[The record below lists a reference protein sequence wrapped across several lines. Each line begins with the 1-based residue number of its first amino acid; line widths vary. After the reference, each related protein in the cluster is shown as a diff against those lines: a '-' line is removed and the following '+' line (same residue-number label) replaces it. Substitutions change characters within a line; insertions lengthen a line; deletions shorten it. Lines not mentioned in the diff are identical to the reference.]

1 MSAAV
6 EPSILV
12 PVVVG
17 AALYLRG
24 WTTLSRRM
32 PERFGRPQAI
42 AFLAGLGTVL
52 LASSA
57 LLDASGHRF
66 LWAHMIQ
73 HLLLMVVAPP
83 LLWMGAP
90 VAPILVGL
98 PRTVRGVVARGL
110 GWRPIRRL
118 SALLTHPATSWI
130 AFVIA
135 FWGWHV
141 PALYELALES
151 DLWHHVEHA
160 CFLGAALLFWRPVI
174 LPWPARSPWPRWA
187 MIPYLVLADLQNSV
201 LAAIFTFGD
210 RVIYPA
216 YATIARTGEGSALE
230 DQALAGVIMWVPGSV
245 LFFVPILWLVV
256 TTLMPP
262 RRPASAPRD
271 VLDQLR
277 REAPAQGSR
286 SPSGSS

>member
-1 MSAAV
+1 MVAV
-6 EPSILV
+6 IEPLVLV
-12 PVVVG
+12 PAVVA

-32 PERFGRPQAI
+32 PERFGRRQAI
-42 AFLAGLGTVL
+42 VFLVGLGTVL

-57 LLDASGHRF
+57 LLDSSGHRL

-90 VAPILVGL
+90 VAPVLLGL
-98 PRTVRGVVARGL
+98 PRSVRGAVARGL
-110 GWRPIRRL
+110 AWRRIRRL
-118 SALLTHPATSWI
+118 SAWLTHPAASWI

-151 DLWHHVEHA
+151 DFWHHVEHA

-187 MIPYLVLADLQNSV
+187 MIPYLVLADFQNSV

-210 RVIYPA
+210 RVIYAA
-216 YATIARTGEGSALE
+216 YSTIPRGAGEGSALE
-230 DQALAGVIMWVPGSV
+230 DQALAGVIMWVPGSI
-245 LFFVPILWLVV
+245 LFFVPVLWLVV

-262 RRPASAPRD
+262 RRSDPRVLGAPVKRPGGMTTRAD
-271 VLDQLR
+271 
-277 REAPAQGSR
+277 A
-286 SPSGSS
+286 